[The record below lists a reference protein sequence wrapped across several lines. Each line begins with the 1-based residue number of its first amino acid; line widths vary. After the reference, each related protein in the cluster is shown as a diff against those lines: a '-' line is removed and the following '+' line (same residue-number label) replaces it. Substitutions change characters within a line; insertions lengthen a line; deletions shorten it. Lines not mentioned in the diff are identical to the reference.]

1 MRVVEGVKVA
11 VSLSASYVTT
21 PGTATGG
28 VPAVKV
34 KFVVLIVAGFIAR
47 LKVAVTTVLG
57 QMPNAPARGVTE
69 ITVGGSHGLA
79 PVVKLH
85 TKLLASAM
93 PYTSVAPVV
102 IVAV

>member
-1 MRVVEGVKVA
+1 V
-11 VSLSASYVTT
+11 
-21 PGTATGG
+21 PG
-28 VPAVKV
+28 PVKV
-34 KFVVLIVAGFIAR
+34 KVVVLIVAGFIAS

-57 QMPNAPARGVTE
+57 QTPAAPLGGVTE
-69 ITVGGSHGLA
+69 ITVGGAHGLL
-79 PVVKLH
+79 PVVKVH